1 MNVIA
6 ARFGQ
11 SPWLLLSVIVL
22 GLDQLTKA
30 WVTSALQLYERLPV
44 LPPLLE
50 ITRLH
55 NRGAA
60 FSFLNDASGW
70 QHGLFLS
77 LAATVTLGIVVW
89 LLRMGPTRRIVPA
102 GLALIAGGAVGNA
115 IDRLHFGYVVDFIH
129 VHWRDVW
136 WFPAFN
142 VADSAIT
149 VGAVL
154 LIIDA
159 WLDTHPRAGSAR

>member
-1 MNVIA
+1 MSPVRS
-6 ARFGQ
+6 RFGQ
-11 SPWLLLSVIVL
+11 LPWFGVSLVVV

-30 WVTSALQLYERLPV
+30 WVTAALQLYERVPV
-44 LPPLLE
+44 LPPVLE

-70 QHGLFLS
+70 QHPLFLG
-77 LAATVTLGIVVW
+77 LAAVVTLGILVW
-89 LLRMGPTRRIVPA
+89 LFRMGPVRRIVPA
-102 GLALIAGGAVGNA
+102 GLALVAGGAIGNA

-129 VHWRDVW
+129 VHWQDVW

-154 LIIDA
+154 LVLDA
-159 WLDTHPRAGSAR
+159 WLDGRAQGGPER